1 MTSGGPEQ
9 AAAAEDR
16 DRIRDAGRELLYGE
30 ARGDTLRRF
39 EETARRAVDGLVSSS
54 IDRGSRVVVTGGT
67 GCIGE
72 EVLRLLQHE
81 DLGSLT
87 SVSRRLPSGRA
98 VPGVHYRAC
107 DIQDLVAL
115 YNVFREARPDVVVHL
130 AAQRDPARA
139 EVDVL
144 GTIATNVIGT
154 HNTLEVAGRLGASSI
169 AVASTGKAMRYYTS
183 SVYAATKKVVEH
195 LTVRARL
202 HWNYSANCARFTHV
216 VNNSLVYD
224 KFLRATLRG
233 APIPLHAANVRFYVQ
248 SALES
253 AQLVLAAAGSGGAG
267 TFALRDLGEPIEL
280 VELARDHAA
289 RDGVEPV
296 LDIVGYEQGYEG
308 SAHPATYDASS
319 VDRSSLVN
327 ALEAR
332 TTIPFAGAP
341 NSVDV
346 VPSVDR
352 VAVDFEER
360 LATLIALVRLGADP
374 ASLRAALSAAS
385 VSMLRE
391 SLADVDERRLT
402 TMLRSSSLSTEP
414 RSPDHVL
421 VDAELAMAV
430 SERAAS
436 HGSRQSIESES

>member
-1 MTSGGPEQ
+1 M
-9 AAAAEDR
+9 
-16 DRIRDAGRELLYGE
+16 
-30 ARGDTLRRF
+30 
-39 EETARRAVDGLVSSS
+39 
-54 IDRGSRVVVTGGT
+54 
-67 GCIGE
+67 
-72 EVLRLLQHE
+72 
-81 DLGSLT
+81 
-87 SVSRRLPSGRA
+87 
-98 VPGVHYRAC
+98 HYRAC

-202 HWNYSANCARFTHV
+202 RWNYSANCARFTHV

-253 AQLVLAAAGSGGAG
+253 AQLVLASAGSGGGG

-280 VELARDHAA
+280 VELARDLAA
-289 RDGVEPV
+289 RE
-296 LDIVGYEQGYEG
+296 E
-308 SAHPATYDASS
+308 SS
-319 VDRSSLVN
+319 RFWTSSGMN
-327 ALEAR
+327 KAMKRALTPRR
-332 TTIPFAGAP
+332 TTP
-341 NSVDV
+341 
-346 VPSVDR
+346 
-352 VAVDFEER
+352 
-360 LATLIALVRLGADP
+360 
-374 ASLRAALSAAS
+374 
-385 VSMLRE
+385 
-391 SLADVDERRLT
+391 RR
-402 TMLRSSSLSTEP
+402 STEAH
-414 RSPDHVL
+414 S
-421 VDAELAMAV
+421 
-430 SERAAS
+430 
-436 HGSRQSIESES
+436 

>member
-1 MTSGGPEQ
+1 M
-9 AAAAEDR
+9 
-16 DRIRDAGRELLYGE
+16 
-30 ARGDTLRRF
+30 
-39 EETARRAVDGLVSSS
+39 
-54 IDRGSRVVVTGGT
+54 
-67 GCIGE
+67 
-72 EVLRLLQHE
+72 
-81 DLGSLT
+81 
-87 SVSRRLPSGRA
+87 
-98 VPGVHYRAC
+98 
-107 DIQDLVAL
+107 
-115 YNVFREARPDVVVHL
+115 
-130 AAQRDPARA
+130 
-139 EVDVL
+139 
-144 GTIATNVIGT
+144 
-154 HNTLEVAGRLGASSI
+154 
-169 AVASTGKAMRYYTS
+169 
-183 SVYAATKKVVEH
+183 
-195 LTVRARL
+195 
-202 HWNYSANCARFTHV
+202 
-216 VNNSLVYD
+216 
-224 KFLRATLRG
+224 
-233 APIPLHAANVRFYVQ
+233 
-248 SALES
+248 
-253 AQLVLAAAGSGGAG
+253 
-267 TFALRDLGEPIEL
+267 
-280 VELARDHAA
+280 
-289 RDGVEPV
+289 
-296 LDIVGYEQGYEG
+296 
-308 SAHPATYDASS
+308 
-319 VDRSSLVN
+319 N